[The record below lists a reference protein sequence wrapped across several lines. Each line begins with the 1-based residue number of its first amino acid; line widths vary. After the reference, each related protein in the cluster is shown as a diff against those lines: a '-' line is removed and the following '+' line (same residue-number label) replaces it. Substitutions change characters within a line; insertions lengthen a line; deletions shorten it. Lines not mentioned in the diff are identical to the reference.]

1 MQLIDSK
8 PYINL
13 DPYLPLDSLPD
24 IIDPTIESYNYI
36 HQNTWQRTWQID
48 GQEYNCNWRHKDK
61 SLKTPQ
67 DFFGLELKNKTVAMM
82 WILDLTTTGSY
93 TGNCYDSIET
103 PKEIWDQIELRKDLP
118 ASWDPMMTWLED
130 LKCFDNLGRVSLLIT
145 RPGIP
150 TAYHRDT
157 GQKDSEFVAHPHR
170 QEFFWLNMTEGKDMY
185 ILDDDRNPI
194 QFNCRSAFFNHHSWH
209 GSHTCLPF
217 WALSFKIEGIFN
229 QDFRDQAGFGHLDSY
244 YD

>member
-1 MQLIDSK
+1 MQKIDGK

-13 DPYLPLDSLPD
+13 DNFLPLDTLPD
-24 IIDPTIESYNYI
+24 IVDATIESYEYI
-36 HQNTWQRTWQID
+36 HQNTWQRTWQLN
-48 GQEYNCNWRHKDK
+48 GEEYNCNWRHKDS
-61 SLKTPQ
+61 SLKTAQ
-67 DFFGLELKNKTVAMM
+67 DFFGLELKNRTVAMM
-82 WILDLTTTGSY
+82 WILDLTTGGY
-93 TGNCYDSIET
+93 GGNLYDSLET
-103 PKEIWDQIELRKDLP
+103 PKEAWDSIKLRTDLP
-118 ASWDPMMTWLED
+118 SSWDPMMTWLSD
-130 LKCFDNLGRVSLLIT
+130 LKCFDTLGRVSLLLT

-157 GQKDSEFVAHPHR
+157 GYKDSEFVPHPHR

-194 QFNCRSAFFNHHSWH
+194 KVECRSAFFNHHAWH

-217 WALSFKIEGIFN
+217 WALSFKIEGIFS
-229 QDFRDQAGFGHLDSY
+229 QEFRDKAGFGHLDYY

>member
-1 MQLIDSK
+1 MQKIAGK

-13 DPYLPLDSLPD
+13 DSVLPLNTLPN
-24 IIDPTIESYNYI
+24 IEQATVDSYNLI
-36 HQNTWQRTWQID
+36 HQNTWQRTWKLN
-48 GQEYNCNWRHKDK
+48 GEEYNCNWQHQDR

-118 ASWDPMMTWLED
+118 ASWDPMMTWLEN
-130 LKCFDNLGRVSLLIT
+130 LKCFDKLGRVSLLIT
-145 RPGIP
+145 RPGVP

-185 ILDDDRNPI
+185 VLDDDRNPI
-194 QFNCRSAFFNHHSWH
+194 LVDCRSAFFNHHAWH

-229 QDFRDQAGFGHLDSY
+229 QDFRNQAGFGHLESY
-244 YD
+244 YE